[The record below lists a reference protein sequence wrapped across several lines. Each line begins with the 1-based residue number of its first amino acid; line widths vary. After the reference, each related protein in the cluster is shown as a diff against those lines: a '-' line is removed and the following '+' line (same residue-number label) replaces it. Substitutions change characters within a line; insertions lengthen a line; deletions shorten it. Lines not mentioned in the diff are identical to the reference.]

1 MSKPT
6 IDQVLHKLDDISTL
20 PHVAM
25 RVVEV
30 ACDPLSGAAE
40 LKAVLE
46 GDPVLSAR
54 LLRCVNSSAYA
65 VRGEIGNLQQA
76 VAYLG
81 VKQVRNLALTAVV
94 SQLFAEES
102 SIGSYRRSAL
112 WRHMVSVGLYARLI
126 AKSTAFPDFEDVFL
140 AGLMHDIGII
150 LEDQFVHDRFRLMV
164 RQSAKSYRPLTE
176 TEREYFAFDHTG
188 LGAEVAQRWR
198 FPKAVAAAI
207 RNHHDP
213 IDNSPDDELPA
224 CFVAVANYVCS
235 IKEMSSVGTNLVTP
249 VELKQIGTTLTVE
262 DLIRISREF
271 DNELASHDALFC
283 IHRRPYCPST

>member
-1 MSKPT
+1 MTKPT
-6 IDQVLHKLDDISTL
+6 LHQVLHDVDGISTL

-30 ACDPLSGAAE
+30 AGDPQSGAAD
-40 LKAVLE
+40 LKAILE

-126 AKSTAFPDFEDVFL
+126 AKSAGFPDFEDVFL

-150 LEDQFVHDRFRLMV
+150 LEDQFEHDRFRLMV
-164 RQSAKSYRPLTE
+164 RQSAESYRPLTE
-176 TEREYFAFDHTG
+176 NERDYFAFDHTT

-198 FPKAVAAAI
+198 FPKAVEAAI

-213 IDNSPDDELPA
+213 IDDSPADELPA
-224 CFVAVANYVCS
+224 CFVAIANYICS
-235 IKEMSSVGTNLVTP
+235 IKEITSVGPNLVRP
-249 VELKQIGTTLTVE
+249 VDLRQIGTTLTVE
-262 DLIRISREF
+262 DLIGISRDF
-271 DNELASHDALFC
+271 DNQLASYDALFR
-283 IHRRPYCPST
+283 I

>member
-1 MSKPT
+1 MAKPT
-6 IDQVLHKLDDISTL
+6 LRQILHELDEISTL
-20 PHVAM
+20 PQVAM

-30 ACDPLSGAAE
+30 ANDPQSGAAD

-46 GDPVLSAR
+46 GDPVLAAR
-54 LLRCVNSSAYA
+54 LLKCVNSSAYA

-81 VKQVRNLALTAVV
+81 VKQVRNLALTAGV

-102 SIGSYRRSAL
+102 SVGSYRRSAL

-126 AKSTAFPDFEDVFL
+126 AKSVAFPDFEDVFL

-150 LEDQFVHDRFRLMV
+150 LEDQFEHDRFRLIV
-164 RQSAKSYRPLTE
+164 RQSTESYRPLTE
-176 TEREYFAFDHTG
+176 NEREYFDFDHTT

-198 FPKAVAAAI
+198 FPKAVEAAI

-213 IDNSPDDELPA
+213 IDNSPADELPA
-224 CFVAVANYVCS
+224 CFVAIANYVCS
-235 IKEMSSVGTNLVTP
+235 IKEITSVGPNLVRP
-249 VELKQIGTTLTVE
+249 VELKEIGVTLSVE
-262 DLIRISREF
+262 DLIRISRDF
-271 DNELASHDALFC
+271 NDELASHDALFG
-283 IHRRPYCPST
+283 IWATAS